1 MSFEA
6 GSSSSL
12 NVPVGP
18 ARSFSSLEDEE
29 VASTASGQSSV
40 DLNGLLHQQQSNQSS
55 LDDSER
61 LSMLSS
67 AVSWIKEELAA
78 MRDTDRG
85 ILHQLLRAHSAIT
98 DIRESQKK
106 NGYSEQS
113 QQDQET
119 DDNITQSESIKEEE
133 LNSSGH
139 SDYYSRDEKTPGS
152 GSHVSLDIT
161 TNTTPPR
168 TGSSTTNN
176 TDATSNST
184 GFTPLKKL
192 RPETEAKDDDDI
204 LAQFFGEESLSK
216 FTCLSKPRSSKSK
229 GTEQTDSPTV
239 HAPKTS
245 QSTERMQKQHSF
257 TATSPL
263 SDRLKVDVDKKSSR
277 SSVAYEMQLLRQKL
291 QEEAKSELE
300 AFDREFDGPASVPSF
315 LEVEKKSYR
324 YSILNRMDELLYP
337 SSPPPS
343 SSVPRHRSGS
353 HIRQYSEPVVNV
365 NLDEYTRGEER
376 SNFKTSQSTTFS
388 QFRKSSEPAHSSFR
402 LPTSKTMELS
412 RTGSGYYHDN
422 AGGGMR
428 VTPPRK
434 GSQTHY
440 DTTVIKRRSSN
451 SSRSSSQTNTLEKKG
466 HHPLQYSVESLEG
479 GVGSNDD
486 LSSYNGQYYHRRDG
500 SSDYD
505 NIPENK
511 SIRGT
516 RNDSGNGR
524 KGLSPEVYPESMSPS
539 PPLTHVSSSPL
550 GLQGRSFNQKPRS
563 VPLRKKNF
571 ISQSPESSWL

>member
-1 MSFEA
+1 
-6 GSSSSL
+6 
-12 NVPVGP
+12 
-18 ARSFSSLEDEE
+18 
-29 VASTASGQSSV
+29 
-40 DLNGLLHQQQSNQSS
+40 
-55 LDDSER
+55 
-61 LSMLSS
+61 
-67 AVSWIKEELAA
+67 

-106 NGYSEQS
+106 NGYYEQS
-113 QQDQET
+113 QDT
-119 DDNITQSESIKEEE
+119 DDNIPQSDSIKEEEE

-161 TNTTPPR
+161 TNPTP
-168 TGSSTTNN
+168 TGAGSSTTNN
-176 TDATSNST
+176 TDATGTTT
-184 GFTPLKKL
+184 GFTPLKKQ
-192 RPETEAKDDDDI
+192 RPETETKDDDDI

-216 FTCLSKPRSSKSK
+216 FTCLSKPKSTKSK
-229 GTEQTDSPTV
+229 GTEQTDSPAI
-239 HAPKTS
+239 HEPNTS

-257 TATSPL
+257 TPL
-263 SDRLKVDVDKKSSR
+263 SDRLKVDIDKKNSR

-337 SSPPPS
+337 SSPPPV
-343 SSVPRHRSGS
+343 SSVPRHRSSS

-365 NLDEYTRGEER
+365 NLDEFTREEER

-412 RTGSGYYHDN
+412 RTGSGYYHDSP
-422 AGGGMR
+422 GGGMR

-466 HHPLQYSVESLEG
+466 QHPLQYSVESLE

-505 NIPENK
+505 NIHVPENK

-516 RNDSGNGR
+516 RNDSNGR

-539 PPLTHVSSSPL
+539 PPLTHVSPSPL
-550 GLQGRSFNQKPRS
+550 GYQGRSFNQKPRS

-571 ISQSPESSWL
+571 ISQSPEGSWL

>member
-1 MSFEA
+1 
-6 GSSSSL
+6 
-12 NVPVGP
+12 
-18 ARSFSSLEDEE
+18 
-29 VASTASGQSSV
+29 
-40 DLNGLLHQQQSNQSS
+40 
-55 LDDSER
+55 
-61 LSMLSS
+61 
-67 AVSWIKEELAA
+67 

-106 NGYSEQS
+106 NGYYEQL
-113 QQDQET
+113 QEQNT
-119 DDNITQSESIKEEE
+119 DMPQSDSIKEEE

-152 GSHVSLDIT
+152 GSHVSLDIPI
-161 TNTTPPR
+161 NTTSPA
-168 TGSSTTNN
+168 TANN
-176 TDATSNST
+176 DAST
-184 GFTPLKKL
+184 GFSPLKNL
-192 RPETEAKDDDDI
+192 RSETEAKDDDDI
-204 LAQFFGEESLSK
+204 LAQFFGEDSLSK
-216 FTCLSKPRSSKSK
+216 FTCLSKPISSKSK
-229 GTEQTDSPTV
+229 GTEQSDSPAEV
-239 HAPKTS
+239 RKTN
-245 QSTERMQKQHSF
+245 QSSDKMQKQHSHP
-257 TATSPL
+257 AMPPL
-263 SDRLKVDVDKKSSR
+263 PDRLKVDIDKKNSR

-337 SSPPPS
+337 SPSSP
-343 SSVPRHRSGS
+343 SSVPRHRSSS

-365 NLDEYTRGEER
+365 NLDEYAGGEER

-402 LPTSKTMELS
+402 LPTSKTMELT

-451 SSRSSSQTNTLEKKG
+451 SSRNSSQNNTLEKKG
-466 HHPLQYSVESLEG
+466 RHPLQYSVESLEG
-479 GVGSNDD
+479 GGAGSNDD
-486 LSSYNGQYYHRRDG
+486 LSFYSGQYYHRRDG

-505 NIPENK
+505 IPENK
-511 SIRGT
+511 SVRVA
-516 RNDSGNGR
+516 RNDSR

-539 PPLTHVSSSPL
+539 PPLTYVSPSPL
-550 GLQGRSFNQKPRS
+550 GQQGRSFNQKPRS
-563 VPLRKKNF
+563 VPLKKKNF